1 MAEVLFISENYIKKY
16 TQVNGAVDPNLLYP
30 AVYLSQDKYLSPYLG
45 DSLYTE
51 LKTQIAANTLAGNY
65 QILVDDYC
73 RKVVLWWTMVE
84 AIPNLTYKLDNGTLV
99 QRTSEDSSPISD
111 TVMKDAIERAKSNAE
126 YYTGLMV
133 DYLCANSSLFPEYSN
148 NVWPQRSPIGVKKSS
163 SNYLFSSGNS
173 AMNTRGP
180 VFSNLLNKLP

>member
-45 DSLYTE
+45 DSLYSE
-51 LKTQIAANTLAGNY
+51 LKTQIANNTLAGNY

-84 AIPNLTYKLDNGTLV
+84 AIPSLTYKMDNGTLV
-99 QRTSEDSSPISD
+99 QRTSEDATPISD
-111 TVMKDAIERAKSNAE
+111 TVM
-126 YYTGLMV
+126 
-133 DYLCANSSLFPEYSN
+133 
-148 NVWPQRSPIGVKKSS
+148 
-163 SNYLFSSGNS
+163 
-173 AMNTRGP
+173 
-180 VFSNLLNKLP
+180 